1 MYDVSMLLG
10 RYLTGPWYDLGEGR
24 VRDTVEAL
32 YVQPQLLLC
41 PDVSLHHG
49 LHVGPDVS
57 LHHGLHVGPDVSLHH
72 GLHVGPDSNSDCS
85 LLPCIDAFT
94 ALSC

>member
-41 PDVSLHHG
+41 PDVSLH
-49 LHVGPDVS
+49 
-57 LHHGLHVGPDVSLHH
+57 VGPDVSLHH

>member
-57 LHHGLHVGPDVSLHH
+57 LHHGLHVGPD
-72 GLHVGPDSNSDCS
+72 SNSDCS